1 MFVAVSEICM
11 QNGTTRLVIDG
22 PFPTSDAAL
31 RARLCI
37 FRASRYHFA
46 DTTVIR
52 VDSDVDTIQLA
63 LEQVLNLLRVH
74 APAC

>member
-22 PFPTSDAAL
+22 PFPTPEEAL

-46 DTTVIR
+46 DTTVIC
-52 VDSDVDTIQLA
+52 VDQDVDTLQLA
-63 LEQVLNLLRVH
+63 LEQVLNLLRLH
-74 APAC
+74 APEC